1 MNPMPGIDFLFDSG
15 VDTSPKFRADATQSD
30 RIEWIT
36 GRIHGEGNDLI
47 LINESQ

>member
-15 VDTSPKFRADATQSD
+15 VDISPKYRADGTQSD
-30 RIEWIT
+30 RIDWIT
-36 GRIHGEGNDLI
+36 GRIRCELSDLI